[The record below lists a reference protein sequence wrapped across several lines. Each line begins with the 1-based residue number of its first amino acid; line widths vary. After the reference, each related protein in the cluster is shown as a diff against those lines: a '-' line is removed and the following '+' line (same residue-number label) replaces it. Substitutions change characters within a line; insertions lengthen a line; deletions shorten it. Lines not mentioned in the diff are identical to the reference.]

1 MSKKRTEVLS
11 RRKTCLNDNKECQA
25 MTQKPPNDE
34 DHREVEMA

>member
-25 MTQKPPNDE
+25 MTQKPPDNE
-34 DHREVEMA
+34 DPR